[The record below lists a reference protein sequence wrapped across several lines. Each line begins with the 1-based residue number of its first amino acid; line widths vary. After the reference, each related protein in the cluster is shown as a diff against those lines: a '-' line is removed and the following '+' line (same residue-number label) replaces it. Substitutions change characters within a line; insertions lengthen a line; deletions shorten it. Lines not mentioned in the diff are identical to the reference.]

1 MAQRKSLNRRPSRYS
16 RLSVGSAILDPNT
29 GILDEEYPYWWQ
41 GLDNTTVR
49 PSMGSDTLNQT
60 GRYLYSDSSIEPNTV
75 EDRWWDILESLNNSK
90 TPMAT
95 KDYSKEGRTDTAS
108 TSESEGEPR
117 IVKRKCTLQSKAMN
131 SRDNAFSDVLNNFET
146 AILPEPRQESMRDSS
161 IHSSVS
167 VEKTLSNAEQLN
179 NSQGS
184 SRNHSLTTSI
194 VKVRPRIFG
203 KKYKDQNT
211 NVFDDIL
218 NTDELE
224 SPLKKQS
231 LRISLTKEL
240 LTSTNDNPPA
250 TASTLVVNSTQHNH
264 RTVSPENKNYCSAS
278 SSQSTV
284 VNNNFAYTRDNNKD
298 STASDAETTV
308 LKPKSKFLNRHNKIV
323 NENETDESTRK
334 SIAAETKTFKRPSA
348 SAADNP
354 VEFLQPV
361 SRNITSVD
369 SSDSS
374 NTSQRDDPPKKK
386 SVFLNRLREN
396 RKRNLFLD
404 ILQESDDS
412 IIHETSRSKASV
424 NHSRERNLVNENS
437 KEIRERQL
445 VSDESSRNSMENVLL
460 KYSGPLN
467 VDNNDTINSSNKINS
482 NVSKMLA
489 PETATTSRSG
499 NSEEEQSIDSAV
511 SLIEQSK
518 EKHTS
523 QNNTNANSGIHCNES
538 SIRKSVSQN
547 EKEYVPEV
555 DKSITDNTRTR
566 SPAKIPND
574 SSQDDEYITKTQ
586 SGTWTR
592 LENQKQRGTTDL
604 ESEKD
609 ESTLK
614 KRSKHFASLQNKS
627 ASPTTDENQQG
638 QVQNVSGRESE
649 GLDRSQKRSTS
660 AIPNE
665 EALDKNDIT
674 KRQSRNI
681 SKSQNLSSR
690 FVTSSDEEEIDV
702 PKRQS
707 KSLGRSQKISWNP
720 NILKK
725 LSVSITKLQDTR
737 LHSSERQSGLNRVSE
752 FEALGNQTSSKK
764 PTRKSRRIQKLL
776 SSSTENEVTV
786 ERHEDTTTMQN
797 RQSDSEAEI
806 HTPSKRQRKKLSK
819 SQKQSALGIA
829 GEVEAEQSKDTTN
842 MQSRKSGLEP
852 DIQTPSKRQSKRFSR
867 SQKQSALD
875 IAEEVEAEQS
885 KDTTMQSRESDSE
898 TEVETPSKRQSKR
911 FSRSHKLS
919 ALDIAT
925 EDVSE
930 QDRDTASE
938 LRKESTVVDAGE
950 SNKNKSQDNAN
961 VRYKTLNNLSKTLKQ
976 VNTTAKSTKRLT
988 FNLNNPND
996 KEDAS
1001 ASNATMNIE
1010 RNSTQPC
1017 NIGLTNV
1024 LQNTNKDA
1032 QTVGRRSIGNVSRS
1046 SRPNV
1051 SENRK
1056 TPNKATGSVAPSKML
1071 INRIPTSSTSQRN
1084 IKDFFQV
1091 EKSLPAS
1098 QVFADKQKL
1107 EEVKMKMEILKERVL
1122 AAMKPIQKNPEPRV
1136 LSQRLKPNNVAKAK
1150 KSTQTK
1156 EINKAFLVNGK
1167 VYKVPRLARPKPWIT
1182 NRLYKFLWK
1191 KMNSK
1196 YGPNTRVVS
1205 EKFVRQLSEIT
1216 TLIEKRKLYSKYES
1230 ELLALMKEMARL
1242 NIIETRLDFY
1252 HFCQDFLPYELRFKM
1267 VPMLL
1272 PGNKRNIPYDPD
1284 KVYEPLLRD

>member
-75 EDRWWDILESLNNSK
+75 EDRWWDNLESLNNSK

-95 KDYSKEGRTDTAS
+95 KDYSKEDTTNIAS

-117 IVKRKCTLQSKAMN
+117 IVKRKRTLRSKAMN

-146 AILPEPRQESMRDSS
+146 AILPEPMQESMRDSS

-167 VEKTLSNAEQLN
+167 VEKPLSNAEQLN

-323 NENETDESTRK
+323 NENETNESTRK

-386 SVFLNRLREN
+386 SVFLNRLRES

-574 SSQDDEYITKTQ
+574 SSQDDEYITETQ

-627 ASPTTDENQQG
+627 ASPITDENQQG

-690 FVTSSDEEEIDV
+690 FVTSSDEEEM
-702 PKRQS
+702 QS
-707 KSLGRSQKISWNP
+707 KSLRRSQKQSTMAIPSEEELVINNGIDNTPKRISWNP

-829 GEVEAEQSKDTTN
+829 GE
-842 MQSRKSGLEP
+842 
-852 DIQTPSKRQSKRFSR
+852 RFSR
-867 SQKQSALD
+867 SQKQ
-875 IAEEVEAEQS
+875 
-885 KDTTMQSRESDSE
+885 
-898 TEVETPSKRQSKR
+898 
-911 FSRSHKLS
+911 S

-976 VNTTAKSTKRLT
+976 VNTTAKSTNRLT
-988 FNLNNPND
+988 FNLNNPSD

-1001 ASNATMNIE
+1001 ASNATMNNE

-1017 NIGLTNV
+1017 NIELTNV

-1136 LSQRLKPNNVAKAK
+1136 LSQGLKPNNVAKAK

-1284 KVYEPLLRD
+1284 KVYEPLLQN